1 MRRDQIALERQ
12 PFLVP
17 VTGRPNVLALV
28 APPTPRSLPDGRRF
42 IARFADAHA
51 ALGRLQGVMEHLPNA
66 DMVTRTLARRE
77 AVRSSQIE
85 GTQTNLPQLLTYEAT
100 RGTNGLPAD
109 VKVTERYVEAL
120 QRGLARIR
128 QQGRAAID
136 TQLIHD
142 LHATLMQDEA
152 GKIRVGAYRG
162 DQVWIGSSRRI
173 EDASFVPAPAE
184 YIQECMDE
192 MTASILQ
199 YAPREDEQG
208 ALTLVAQLAIAHA
221 QFETIHP
228 YEDGNGRTGRLL
240 LPLMLAAEGYPPLYL
255 SGSLLRAKEAY
266 YSALASVQLRGDWEP
281 WTTLLIASVV
291 EACNESIDIAQD
303 LAALC
308 TKWEQQL
315 SGYRS
320 DSAVRRLPR
329 FLLGHP
335 VVSVQ
340 QVVEGLAVS
349 QPAANAALNKLLA
362 EGILSL
368 VDQRRWGRVFQ
379 STEILERLDPP
390 PG

>member
-1 MRRDQIALERQ
+1 MRRDQIALDRQ

-28 APPTPRSLPDGRRF
+28 APPTPRSLPDGARF

-51 ALGRLQGVMEHLPNA
+51 ALGRLQGVMQHLPNS

-85 GTQTNLPQLLTYEAT
+85 GTRTNLHQLLTYEAT
-100 RGTNGLPAD
+100 RGMNGLPVD

-120 QRGLARIR
+120 QRGLTRIR

-136 TQLIHD
+136 SGLIHE

-162 DQVWIGSSRRI
+162 HQAWIGTGRRI
-173 EDASFVPAPAE
+173 EDASFVPTPAE

-192 MTASILQ
+192 MTENILQ
-199 YAPREDEQG
+199 YAPQEDEQG

-255 SGSLLRAKEAY
+255 SGLLLRAREAY
-266 YSALASVQLRGDWEP
+266 YSALLSVQLRGDWEP
-281 WTTLLIASVV
+281 WTTLLIACVV

-303 LAALC
+303 LVALC
-308 TKWEQQL
+308 TKWEEQL

-320 DSAVRRLPR
+320 DSAMRRLPR

-340 QVVEGLAVS
+340 QVVEGLGVS
-349 QPAANAALNKLLA
+349 QPAANAALNKLVT

-379 STEILERLDPP
+379 STEILERLDRPP
-390 PG
+390 R